1 MYIDY
6 FELRTLPFRN
16 TPDPAFFFMEAQYR
30 ETLEWMVQGVLSR
43 KGLLC
48 ITGQIGCGKTMLST
62 VLKDHLPDET
72 IITFV
77 VHPKLTPK
85 ELTEL
90 VARSLG
96 LQDLPDSQLECI
108 ERIRDKLVQIN
119 EAGTHCVFI
128 VDEAQLLSDSLL
140 QEILMFTNLETSHY
154 KLLQII
160 LLGQKELLDKLNRP
174 EMRQLTQRIFS
185 TKFIKPIGPD
195 QSIRYI
201 KHRMKIAGGFS
212 EIFTEDA
219 IDLIVKSSDGIPRI
233 INTLCD
239 MSLYRVYSS
248 KKDSVEITD
257 VQASIIDLGLDVFAK
272 TQMHDAADHI
282 KILTTPKSVPSYAPE
297 VDVTEFSEGPDEKSN
312 ILPYPSTDKAA
323 AGDTAK
329 LLGREA
335 KKESHPGRKIEPR
348 WFKVAG
354 IGIVLILLI
363 TVVIWQL
370 KKGSVSEKTENSVP
384 DITRQKVEQ
393 KKLFTP
399 PSAPRTSASDRT
411 PENIIATTN
420 LDKSKP
426 IEHVGGANNNSLPTL
441 DENIPI
447 PLKDE
452 TPTPSKEILKE
463 EAELNPSS
471 PSHGVAASGN
481 ATATESDPQKQTVA
495 YPYSIY
501 LGAYRTRARAEN
513 ALKILQEMNLSPYR
527 VRVVL
532 RKKGVWYRIFLGYFK
547 DYHEAEKT
555 IAIYNLKNAEIKN
568 TKYATCMGTFASVKE
583 THSKIQFLHQRGY
596 SPYVIP
602 GASGKS
608 RVYVGAFYT
617 RRGAETLSAE
627 LKSKGIIS
635 PVVLR

>member
-6 FELRTLPFRN
+6 FEFKTLPFRN

-30 ETLEWMVQGVLSR
+30 ETLEWMVHGVLSR

-48 ITGQIGCGKTMLST
+48 ITGQIGCGKTMLSR

-72 IITFV
+72 IITSV
-77 VHPKLTPK
+77 AHPKLTPK

-96 LQDLPDSQLECI
+96 LQDLPDSQLKCI
-108 ERIRDKLVQIN
+108 ERIKDKLVQIN

-128 VDEAQLLSDSLL
+128 VDEAQLLSNSLL

-160 LLGQKELLDKLNRP
+160 LLGQKELLDKLNCP

-201 KHRMKIAGGFS
+201 KHRMKIAGGFP

-248 KKDSVEITD
+248 KKDAVEITD

-282 KILTTPKSVPSYAPE
+282 KIPTTPKSLPSHAPE
-297 VDVTEFSEGPDEKSN
+297 VDGTELSEGPDDKSN

-323 AGDTAK
+323 AGDPAK
-329 LLGREA
+329 ISGREV
-335 KKESHPGRKIEPR
+335 KKEFPPDRKIEPR

-354 IGIVLILLI
+354 IGMVLILL
-363 TVVIWQL
+363 TTAVIWYL
-370 KKGSVSEKTENSVP
+370 NKGSVSEKAENSVP
-384 DITRQKVEQ
+384 DITRQKVDN
-393 KKLFTP
+393 TP
-399 PSAPRTSASDRT
+399 SLAPRKSESDRT
-411 PENIIATTN
+411 PENITATTR
-420 LDKSKP
+420 LIESKP
-426 IEHVGGANNNSLPTL
+426 IEHVGGVNNNNLPTL
-441 DENIPI
+441 DENNPLPI
-447 PLKDE
+447 NAE
-452 TPTPSKEILKE
+452 TPTPSKAIQE
-463 EAELNPSS
+463 EEPELSPSS
-471 PSHGVAASGN
+471 PSHAVAASGN
-481 ATATESDPQKQTVA
+481 ATATESDLQKQTVS

-501 LGAYRTRARAEN
+501 LGAYRTRARAAN
-513 ALKILQEMNLSPYR
+513 ALKILQEMNLAPYR

-532 RKKGVWYRIFLGYFK
+532 GKKGVWYRIFLGYFE

-555 IAIYNLKNAEIKN
+555 IARYNLENAEIKN
-568 TKYATCMGTFASVKE
+568 TKYATCIGTFTSVKD
-583 THSKIQFLHQRGY
+583 THAKIQFLQQHGY

-602 GASGKS
+602 GARGKS

-617 RRGAETLSAE
+617 RRGAEILSAE
-627 LKSKGIIS
+627 LKSKGIVS